1 MSDSTDPSHPDYVWP
16 GGDRAASKNE
26 IANAVAHIKA
36 WIARELAA
44 VGVNLPTA
52 MVAEELPP
60 EPPAEPAPVPSSPP
74 RRKLARSRLRSPTR
88 LRSPQRP
95 PTRTPPVAR
104 QPDYLRDRG
113 LADHHEP
120 PQQVVPFVIGADGL
134 PAQPAEGVA
143 VLLSPGMPDDY
154 TARVLALETAAR
166 LDLGGYGAVLDAA
179 RAYHAFLTAT
189 EPAAPAEPKSFT
201 DE

>member
-1 MSDSTDPSHPDYVWP
+1 M
-16 GGDRAASKNE
+16 
-26 IANAVAHIKA
+26 
-36 WIARELAA
+36 
-44 VGVNLPTA
+44 
-52 MVAEELPP
+52 
-60 EPPAEPAPVPSSPP
+60 
-74 RRKLARSRLRSPTR
+74 
-88 LRSPQRP
+88 
-95 PTRTPPVAR
+95 AR

-120 PQQVVPFVIGADGL
+120 PPQVVPFVIGADGL

>member
-1 MSDSTDPSHPDYVWP
+1 M
-16 GGDRAASKNE
+16 
-26 IANAVAHIKA
+26 
-36 WIARELAA
+36 
-44 VGVNLPTA
+44 
-52 MVAEELPP
+52 
-60 EPPAEPAPVPSSPP
+60 
-74 RRKLARSRLRSPTR
+74 ARS
-88 LRSPQRP
+88 
-95 PTRTPPVAR
+95 
-104 QPDYLRDRG
+104 PDYLRDRG

-120 PQQVVPFVIGADGL
+120 PPQVVPFVVAADGTVQ
-134 PAQPAEGVA
+134 QPAEGV
-143 VLLSPGMPDDY
+143 VVLSPGMPDDY

>member
-1 MSDSTDPSHPDYVWP
+1 M
-16 GGDRAASKNE
+16 
-26 IANAVAHIKA
+26 
-36 WIARELAA
+36 
-44 VGVNLPTA
+44 
-52 MVAEELPP
+52 
-60 EPPAEPAPVPSSPP
+60 
-74 RRKLARSRLRSPTR
+74 
-88 LRSPQRP
+88 
-95 PTRTPPVAR
+95 AR

-113 LADHHEP
+113 LADSHEP
-120 PQQVVPFVIGADGL
+120 PPQVVPFVIGADGL